1 MKNPYKAISYIIEAY
16 KSSVEQLE
24 DSLKGNEQYNKKRS
38 QKAEK
43 DREITELILSPRLT
57 KQFMNMG
64 EMGTYA
70 PLNLSMS
77 GLSVKDFQDIFR
89 KYIADEETLQ
99 KYTDKLTSTLE
110 KYYHPKRTIKFY
122 DGQMYTDVVFQSF
135 EELTDFIAFVYG
147 SVKKMFKN
155 QIPNELMNWKS
166 FVQKIKKML

>member
-1 MKNPYKAISYIIEAY
+1 MENPYKAISYIIEAY

-43 DREITELILSPRLT
+43 DLGITELVLGPRLT
-57 KQFMNMG
+57 KQFMNVG
-64 EMGTYA
+64 EMDTYA

-99 KYTDKLTSTLE
+99 KYTDKLSETLK
-110 KYYHPKRTIKFY
+110 KYYHPKRSLKFY
-122 DGQMYTDVVFQSF
+122 NG
-135 EELTDFIAFVYG
+135 
-147 SVKKMFKN
+147 
-155 QIPNELMNWKS
+155 
-166 FVQKIKKML
+166 